1 MLSVREHVAL
11 RAVERSFADRAA
23 SAAAWDLLCTDVDH
37 AIGPLFF
44 KGRKLRDGDVDR
56 IADKAARRIEE
67 LVPLVS
73 LDNRRPATR
82 AKPKGEMRELLC
94 VAANAGE
101 DNGHRFVEVCTIRV
115 MLSRKRA
122 SIEAGTTC
130 MRVTEHAMQR
140 SIERGVV
147 EEGDGVE
154 HRFALQMLCHA
165 GLVVMG
171 RALLGS
177 GDLEWSDAFPLPFE
191 DGLIL
196 GKFVQGERTTFDRV
210 VYDAVGRVPCRVPP
224 SPLLTT
230 DPRGAG
236 GDAPLAVYRGA
247 TVINC
252 WEMAS
257 NQGELWEALRRFS
270 SRHREVVNA
279 VGEAVLWPGSVLRP
293 PASFASFS
301 AAFDEAVADLRDI
314 MHDPLLQARRGS
326 RARLRH
332 LAGADAPAEEAE
344 AA

>member
-1 MLSVREHVAL
+1 MLSLREHVAL

-23 SAAAWDLLCTDVDH
+23 SAAAWDLLCTDVDD

-67 LVPLVS
+67 LLPLVS
-73 LDNRRPATR
+73 LDNRRAATR
-82 AKPKGEMRELLC
+82 ARPKGEMRELLC

-122 SIEAGTTC
+122 SIESGTTC

-147 EEGDGVE
+147 EEGEGVE

-171 RALLGS
+171 RALLGA
-177 GDLEWSDAFPLPFE
+177 GDLDWSDAFPLPFD

-196 GKFVQGERTTFDRV
+196 GKFVVGADTSFDRV
-210 VYDAVGRVPCRVPP
+210 VYDAVGRTPAQVTP

-230 DPRGAG
+230 APQGG
-236 GDAPLAVYRGA
+236 GDGTLAVYRGA

-270 SRHREVVNA
+270 SRHREVINA
-279 VGEAVLWPGSVLRP
+279 VGEAVLWPGAVLRP
-293 PASFASFS
+293 APPLDSFAP
-301 AAFDEAVADLRDI
+301 AFAEAVADLRDI
-314 MHDPLLQARRGS
+314 MHDPLLQARRGA
-326 RARLRH
+326 RARLRQI
-332 LAGADAPAEEAE
+332 AGAEAPEEE
-344 AA
+344 SVAA